1 MINTG
6 IVEGFFGPVWT
17 TESRVS
23 FADLLSTYG
32 GSFYI
37 YAPKRDA
44 HLRKAWREDW
54 TPAYLKELT
63 FLRDAYQKKN
73 LKFGVALSP
82 FGLGRSVSPDDWQN
96 LRSKFS
102 LLADLK
108 IDYLGLFF
116 DDMPSTE
123 DLLKVQTEV
132 VKVALEYFPTGLIF
146 CPSYYTY
153 DPILDKVFGPRPLG
167 YVEGLRDHIPSGVE
181 ICWTGPKVISDEIS
195 SNHLTE
201 VGNLLGRKP
210 FIWEN
215 LFANDGPRNCKF
227 LKLKH
232 FLGRDSSLLTH
243 SSGVGFNLMNQP
255 YLSQVLYLSSLWV
268 MEKHL
273 SPEEA
278 FNQSC
283 LELYSPK
290 LAHFLIQNRILFMD
304 LGLDKLAANIKEG
317 FLHDLKDEHS
327 AAALE
332 IKDWLKGEYLV
343 GAECL
348 TD

>member
-6 IVEGFFGPVWT
+6 IVEGFFGPAWT

-44 HLRKAWREDW
+44 HLRKAWREEWD
-54 TPAYLKELT
+54 PAYLKELSY
-63 FLRDAYQKKN
+63 LRDVYQRKQ

-82 FGLGRSVSPDDWQN
+82 FGLGRSISPVDWEN
-96 LRSKFS
+96 LKNKFN
-102 LLADLK
+102 LLAELK

-123 DLLKVQTEV
+123 DLLKVQAEV
-132 VKVALEYFPTGLIF
+132 VKLALEYFPTGLIF

-153 DPILDKVFGPRPLG
+153 DPILDKVFGQRPVG
-167 YVEGLRDHIPSGVE
+167 YVEGLRDHIPLSVD
-181 ICWTGPKVISDEIS
+181 ICWTGPKVISEEIPRA
-195 SNHLTE
+195 HLVE
-201 VGNLLGRKP
+201 VENLLGRKP

-215 LFANDGPRNCKF
+215 LFANDGPKNCKF

-232 FLGRDSSLLTH
+232 FLGRDHSLLTH

-255 YLSQVLYLSSLWV
+255 HLSQVLYLSSLWV
-268 MEKHL
+268 MEKNL

-283 LELYSPK
+283 LELYTPG
-290 LAHFLIQNRILFMD
+290 LAHFLIQNRILLMEV
-304 LGLDKLAANIKEG
+304 GLDKIADNIKED

-332 IKDWLKGEYLV
+332 IKDWLKGVYLV

>member
-1 MINTG
+1 MMNTG
-6 IVEGFFGPVWT
+6 IVEGFFGPAWT
-17 TESRVS
+17 TESRAS
-23 FADLLSTYG
+23 FADLLSAYG

-54 TPAYLKELT
+54 DLSYLNGLT
-63 FLRDAYQKKN
+63 HLRDVYQSKN

-82 FGLGRSVSPDDWQN
+82 FGLGQKISSEDWEYLN
-96 LRSKFS
+96 IKFA
-102 LLADLK
+102 LLSGLK

-123 DLLKVQTEV
+123 DLLNVQTEV
-132 VKVALEYFPTGLIF
+132 VKLALKYFPTGLIF
-146 CPSYYTY
+146 CPSYYTF
-153 DPILDKVFGPRPLG
+153 DPILDKVFGQRPQG
-167 YVEGLRDHIPSGVE
+167 YVEGLRDHIPTNVDV
-181 ICWTGPKVISDEIS
+181 CWTGPKVISEEIS
-195 SNHLTE
+195 RAHLIE
-201 VGNLLGRKP
+201 VERLLGRKP

-215 LFANDGPRNCKF
+215 FFANDGPKNCKF

-255 YLSQVLYLSSLWV
+255 YLSQVLYLSALWV

-283 LELYSPK
+283 LELYSPG
-290 LAHFLIQNRILFMD
+290 LAHFLIQNRKSFLD
-304 LGLDKLAANIKEG
+304 EGLDKLAANIKEG
-317 FLHDLKDEHS
+317 YLHDLKDENS